1 MTKFKINT
9 LETERLILRP
19 LRADDFEALCA
30 LDMDPEVRSYFPEGV
45 LNRAEV
51 QNELDRYIREW
62 NTVGFGIFAAIEKQ
76 SNQLIGRCGFAKL
89 NSGDVEFGYLFLPSY
104 WGQGLA
110 TEAGHA
116 LLAWAAKHIP
126 VDHIVGFAPAH
137 HIASLRVLEKC
148 GMKFVK
154 MDSYRNIECAF
165 YKFEFDSHGRGQDP
179 KKY

>member
-1 MTKFKINT
+1 MTKFKNNT

-19 LRADDFEALCA
+19 LCADDYEALCV
-30 LDMDPEVRSYFPEGV
+30 LDMNPEVRSYFPEGV

-62 NTVGFGIFAAIEKQ
+62 NTVGFGIFAAIERQ

-165 YKFEFDSHGRGQDP
+165 YKFEFVSHP
-179 KKY
+179 NP